1 MKNEIEGRELFALT
15 GPDCKIPVTHHK
27 ARKDGAFAGASQDA
41 GRRIGILFLNS
52 MSPTR
57 AARGDSS
64 VRWAEWYAELGY
76 PAFRIDLPG
85 FGDSDTDPPP
95 AVQNFVNAG
104 GYAASSCAAID
115 QLVARC
121 QLSGFVLFG
130 LCAGAVTAIYT
141 AAASRECRGMVLLDP
156 YFHLPL
162 VAKPSAVDKLRRLV
176 PPGILRR
183 VLRAATN
190 KMLEIRRRHLP
201 KEIPANTNFQLLD
214 EWKKAVGKGLP
225 ALIINAPTA
234 RKEGEMFNY
243 IDYIRTLNVS
253 EGQVTIK
260 AIKGADHT
268 FSNRRGLDA
277 VGQQTE
283 EWLGANF
290 PLAGYSG
297 LATHAVDTEPA
308 VAK

>member
-1 MKNEIEGRELFALT
+1 MKNKIEDRELFALKAAD
-15 GPDCKIPVTHHK
+15 GNIPVTHHK
-27 ARKDGAFAGASQDA
+27 ARQRGAPASSSKDGK
-41 GRRIGILFLNS
+41 GRVGILYLNS

-64 VRWAEWYAELGY
+64 VRWAEWHAERGY
-76 PAFRIDLPG
+76 PAFRVDLPG

-115 QLVARC
+115 QLVSRF

-130 LCAGAVTAIYT
+130 LCAGALSAICT
-141 AAASRECRGMVLLDP
+141 AAVSRECRGMILLDP

-162 VAKPSAVDKLRRLV
+162 VARPSVVDKLRRLV

-183 VLRAATN
+183 VLRAATD
-190 KMLEIRRRHLP
+190 KMVEMRRRKMP

-214 EWKKAVGKGLP
+214 QWKKAVGKGLP
-225 ALIINAPTA
+225 VLIINAPTA
-234 RKEGEMFNY
+234 RREGEMFNY

-253 EGQVTIK
+253 EGQVTLKVIQ
-260 AIKGADHT
+260 GADHT
-268 FSNRRGLDA
+268 FSNRLGLDA
-277 VGQQTE
+277 VRQTTD
-283 EWLGANF
+283 EWLSANF
-290 PLAGYSG
+290 PIAGYSRP
-297 LATHAVDTEPA
+297 AIRAVDAESA